1 MFQRILALMHYVL
14 NSITGKMHK
23 LSAVSSR
30 TLKKLNQRY
39 FELGKYDGYSRESNC
54 ASGCILRNALP
65 PSGGLKASFS
75 VILADPI
82 TVTRGI
88 S

>member
-1 MFQRILALMHYVL
+1 MYVSTCTCALVDYVL
-14 NSITGKMHK
+14 NSVTSKMHQ
-23 LSAVSSR
+23 LSCFRV
-30 TLKKLNQRY
+30 KKLNQRY
-39 FELGKYDGYSRESNC
+39 FELGKYDGYSRESKC

-65 PSGGLKASFS
+65 PSRGLKASFPVS
-75 VILADPI
+75 LADPI